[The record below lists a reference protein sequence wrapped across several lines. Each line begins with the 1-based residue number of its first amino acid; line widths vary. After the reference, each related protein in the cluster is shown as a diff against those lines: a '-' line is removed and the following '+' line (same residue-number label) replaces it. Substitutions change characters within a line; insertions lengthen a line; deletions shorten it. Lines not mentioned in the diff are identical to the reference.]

1 MFHWKLKGSE
11 IMNCPKCGK
20 EMKQIHWEG
29 LSLLNPMTCEEELE
43 CECGVYY
50 QFSYGAER
58 CLDKDGNEIDY

>member
-1 MFHWKLKGSE
+1 
-11 IMNCPKCGK
+11 MNCPKCGK

-29 LSLLNPMTCEEELE
+29 WSLENPMTCEEELE